1 MTITEGEI
9 FRNTTDEMDF
19 IVKKIVNN
27 MVVLQS
33 TDGKRQILT
42 GVSSLTSAPFCQKKP
57 EEA

>member
-1 MTITEGEI
+1 MKITEGEI
-9 FRNTTDEMDF
+9 FRITTDKMDF

-42 GVSSLTSAPFCQKKP
+42 GLSSLTSAPFYQKKG